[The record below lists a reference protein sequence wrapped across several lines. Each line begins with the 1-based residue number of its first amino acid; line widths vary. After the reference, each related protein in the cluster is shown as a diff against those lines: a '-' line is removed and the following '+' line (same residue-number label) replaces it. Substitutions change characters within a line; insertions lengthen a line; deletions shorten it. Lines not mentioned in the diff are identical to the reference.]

1 LLAATALGNFKAAI
15 GGTFRT
21 VREKLVPRYLAEFE
35 CRFNRRYKLENMIPR
50 PVENLAPFNRGFRT
64 LKVERPWED
73 AQFLPRIGDE
83 PSVGHWRWA

>member
-1 LLAATALGNFKAAI
+1 MLAATALGNFKAAI

-50 PVENLAPFNRGFRT
+50 LAFVPLRT
-64 LKVERPWED
+64 SPHSTAD
-73 AQFLPRIGDE
+73 SA
-83 PSVGHWRWA
+83 H